1 MESGYNGKMV
11 RKQKLRAWQHS
22 RKDLHEREKINFRA
36 KTNV

>member
-11 RKQKLRAWQHS
+11 RKQKLKARQHS
-22 RKDLHEREKINFRA
+22 RKDLLEREKINFRA